1 MHREI
6 NSVTAV
12 AVFVALLL
20 VACSGIPPDALVLS
34 PTTLQTRQ
42 LETRRFEGGTEEK
55 LLGATAAV
63 LQDLGFALDESETRL
78 GLVVASKRRS
88 ATSAGQVA
96 GAILVAALGG
106 GAMPIDKEQLI
117 RASVV
122 VQPASTSSSTILVR
136 VTFQRVITNT
146 HGDETKREEIVDPL
160 IYKGFFD
167 KLSSAVFLE
176 AQGI

>member
-1 MHREI
+1 MRCEI
-6 NSVTAV
+6 KSVAAAATV
-12 AVFVALLL
+12 VALLF
-20 VACSGIPPDALVLS
+20 VACGGIPPDALVVS
-34 PTTLQTRQ
+34 PITLQTRQ

-106 GAMPIDKEQLI
+106 GAMAIDKEQLI

-146 HGDETKREEIVDPL
+146 HGEETKREAIIDPE

-167 KLSSAVFLE
+167 KLSTAVFLE